1 MAKVYK
7 KTCYRPVPDGA
18 KVINVDG
25 KQYAYWIANG
35 QEFTAVYKVTK
46 NGPRL
51 LEESDV
57 YIARFTDATGRFRE
71 RSTGCRDLRAA
82 EHKLNTWLQ
91 EVEKVKAGILTQ
103 EEFEI
108 SKRVND
114 AIKDHLEDFE
124 LHLQAKGATAG
135 YIREILSRIRKVCD
149 ACQFKR
155 FIEMNSTSLI
165 RWLNQKAKIG
175 MGARTRNGYREAM
188 ITFSNWAT
196 ENSCLAA
203 NPFMRVP
210 KARESTDRRQGRRAL
225 NFNEIVSL
233 LKAAEER
240 PLYDMMVV
248 RRGKRK
254 GETCAAVRDKV
265 KEDAGTLGLERRLI
279 YATLIYTGLRKSELA
294 SITVGQVFLDHEP
307 PHLVLAAKDEK
318 SGRGATLPLHP
329 ELVVEL
335 RKWLEF
341 KQQSGNLSPKE
352 KLFHVPDALCKILN
366 RDLEFARIEKR
377 DVLNRVIDVHALRH
391 THGTLLAQQ
400 GVSPSVA
407 KDSMRHSD
415 IRLTMNV
422 YTHLELNDVAK
433 GVNRIPGFLNGGG
446 DEQSDSRPRK
456 PE

>member
-7 KTCYRPVPDGA
+7 KICYRPVPDGA
-18 KVINVDG
+18 KVIQGDDG

-35 QEFTAVYKVTK
+35 QEYTAHYIVTK
-46 NGPRL
+46 NGPRI

-57 YIARFTDATGRFRE
+57 YIARFTDATGRYRE

-82 EHKLNTWLQ
+82 EHKMNTWLQ

-114 AIKDHLEDFE
+114 AIEDRLDDFE

-135 YIREILSRIRKVCD
+135 YIREVLSRIRKVCD
-149 ACQFKR
+149 ACRFKR
-155 FIEMNSTSLI
+155 LIEMNSTSLL
-165 RWLNQKAKIG
+165 RWLNQKAKSG
-175 MGARTRNGYREAM
+175 MGARTRNGYREVM
-188 ITFSNWAT
+188 NTFCNWAV
-196 ENSCLAA
+196 ENNCLAS

-210 KARESTDRRQGRRAL
+210 KARESTDKRRERRAL
-225 NFNEIVSL
+225 AGEEIVRL
-233 LKAAEER
+233 LRAALER
-240 PLYDMMVV
+240 PLHEAIEQ
-248 RRGKRK
+248 RRGHSKN
-254 GETCAAVRDKV
+254 ALKV
-265 KEDAGTLGLERRLI
+265 EVDEEAKAEAERLGLERKLL

-294 SITVGQVFLDHEP
+294 SITVGQVFLDHDT

-318 SGRGATLPLHP
+318 ARRGATLPLHP
-329 ELVVEL
+329 ELVVVL

-341 KQQSGNLSPKE
+341 KRERNDQFSPRE
-352 KLFHVPDALCKILN
+352 KLFHVPNALCKILN
-366 RDLEFARIEKR
+366 RDLEFAGIDKR

-433 GVNRIPGFLNGGG
+433 GVNRIPDFLNDG
-446 DEQSDSRPRK
+446 EK
-456 PE
+456 TE